1 MIARILR
8 ALSTLAELAALPR
21 RIDEIDRRL
30 AVETRLRTEDTV
42 WLRRELGLHLAPE
55 PLPAVCYTCGATHGR
70 VIARVIRPVWDA
82 TTQTS
87 VRRWCRVLRC
97 VACGVCQD
105 APEGDAI
112 VESVESPAS
121 PEEQPS

>member
-1 MIARILR
+1 MIGHILR
-8 ALSTLAELAALPR
+8 LIGSVITSIR
-21 RIDEIDRRL
+21 RIDAIDRRL
-30 AVETRLRTEDTV
+30 AVETRLRAEDTV

-55 PLPAVCYTCGATHGR
+55 PLPTPCYTCGATHGR

-97 VACGVCQD
+97 VACGVCRD

>member
-8 ALSTLAELAALPR
+8 TLVELATLPR
-21 RIDEIDRRL
+21 RIDAIDRRL

-55 PLPAVCYTCGATHGR
+55 PLPTACYTCGATHGR
-70 VIARVIRPVWDA
+70 MIARVIRPVWDA
-82 TTQTS
+82 PTKAS
-87 VRRWCRVLRC
+87 VRRWCRVLKC

>member
-1 MIARILR
+1 MIGRIFR
-8 ALSTLAELAALPR
+8 ALSTLAALPR
-21 RIDEIDRRL
+21 RIDAIDRRL
-30 AVETRLRTEDTV
+30 AVETRLRAEDTV

-55 PLPAVCYTCGATHGR
+55 PLPTVCYTCGATHGR

-82 TTQTS
+82 TAQAS
-87 VRRWCRVLRC
+87 ARRWCRVLKC

-112 VESVESPAS
+112 VETQPKT
-121 PEEQPS
+121 EEQPS